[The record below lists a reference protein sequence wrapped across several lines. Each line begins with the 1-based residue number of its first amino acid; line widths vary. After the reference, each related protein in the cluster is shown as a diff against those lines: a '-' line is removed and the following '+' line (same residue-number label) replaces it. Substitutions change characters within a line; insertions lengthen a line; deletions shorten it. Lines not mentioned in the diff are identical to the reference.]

1 MRTVDVTL
9 PQLGLIA
16 STRGMLGAGIGLLI
30 ANLLNAKQR
39 RAVGWTLVGVGIA
52 TTIPLAITIISDIRD
67 NKKKESKH
75 EHNGHSPRAS
85 VAEPE
90 RQSMGQEL

>member
-16 STRGMLGAGIGLLI
+16 STRGMMGAGIGLLI
-30 ANLLNAKQR
+30 ANLLTPRQR

-52 TTIPLAITIISDIRD
+52 TTIPLVITLVSDIRAS
-67 NKKKESKH
+67 NRKNSKH
-75 EHNGHSPRAS
+75 EHNGHSPREA
-85 VAEPE
+85 E
-90 RQSMGQEL
+90 RQSMAEKM

>member
-52 TTIPLAITIISDIRD
+52 TTIPLAATLISEIRAS
-67 NKKKESKH
+67 KKKESKH
-75 EHNGHSPRAS
+75 EHNGHTPREA
-85 VAEPE
+85 VQEPE
-90 RQSMGQEL
+90 RQSMGEEL